1 MKRPQVTVIGS
12 HEESRFMV
20 EAYEIGRHIARRN
33 WILVCGG
40 RGGIMEAASRG
51 ASAEGGIVVGI
62 LPGVDFND
70 ANPYLTAAIASG
82 IGFARNSM
90 NVLSGDVVVAIG
102 GRTGTMSEL
111 SYAFQYG
118 RPMIIC
124 SFADGWSAGFADLAL
139 REDDRSL
146 IHMAATP
153 TEAMDTLDALLGGET
168 ARS

>member
-1 MKRPQVTVIGS
+1 MKRRQVTVIGS
-12 HEESRFMV
+12 HEENRFMS

-111 SYAFQYG
+111 SYAFQWQADDHLLFCG
-118 RPMIIC
+118 RMERRFRGPC
-124 SFADGWSAGFADLAL
+124 PSGGRSFPDSHGCHT
-139 REDDRSL
+139 DRG
-146 IHMAATP
+146 H
-153 TEAMDTLDALLGGET
+153 
-168 ARS
+168 